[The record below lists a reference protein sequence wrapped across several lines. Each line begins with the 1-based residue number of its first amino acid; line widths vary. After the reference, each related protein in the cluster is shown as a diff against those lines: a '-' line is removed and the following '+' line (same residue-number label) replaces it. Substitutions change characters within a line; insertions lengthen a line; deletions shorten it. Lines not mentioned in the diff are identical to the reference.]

1 MAEASSPSSSVANN
15 KPLLPPAQPVYI
27 LRGHQAQ
34 IHAVRFV
41 RSNSRLITGDADG
54 WIVVWVL
61 GTKRPTAVWKAH
73 DNAILGVAPWGQNR
87 IIT

>member
-1 MAEASSPSSSVANN
+1 MAETSGSSLPTSD
-15 KPLLPPAQPVYI
+15 KKHLLPPAQPVYV

-34 IHAVRFV
+34 IHAVQFIRA
-41 RSNSRLITGDADG
+41 NSRIITGDADG

-61 GTKRPTAVWKAH
+61 GIKRPAAVWKAH